1 MNQLAV
7 RKRWAERIAAAW
19 RKSIEAVLEAGQ
31 LLIEAKD
38 ALPHGEFLD
47 MIESDL
53 PFRAGTAQRLMKI
66 AADRRITN
74 AAHAPHLPPSWM
86 TLYELT
92 KLTDERF
99 YAKLAAG
106 EIWPEMQRKD
116 VARENRL
123 ISKARDEARVKALEI
138 VPGRYRTLVID
149 PPWDYEWLSIAGR
162 AAPGYATMSHAELLE
177 LPVEDRAENDSHL
190 YLWSTNNFLGRAHE
204 LMGAWGFAYKTM
216 LTWAKPRFGL
226 GAYFRN
232 QTEHVL
238 FGVRGELRTRVDD
251 ISTLFHAP
259 IGEHSEKP
267 EAFYEIVRRASY
279 PPFGEVFQ
287 RTPRGDFPNL
297 YRLREAA

>member
-1 MNQLAV
+1 LVNVAH
-7 RKRWAERIAAAW
+7 WAT
-19 RKSIEAVLEAGQ
+19 
-31 LLIEAKD
+31 
-38 ALPHGEFLD
+38 F
-47 MIESDL
+47 
-53 PFRAGTAQRLMKI
+53 
-66 AADRRITN
+66 
-74 AAHAPHLPPSWM
+74 PPSWR

-92 KLTDERF
+92 KLDDERF

-162 AAPGYATMSHAELLE
+162 AAPGYATMSQDELIQ
-177 LPVEDRAENDSHL
+177 LPVEDRAESDSHL